1 MRAIFLALTMAALG
15 PQAALAQ
22 QSSEPTPLTR
32 GERAAAAQDRAAELQ
47 QINQAAFAAYQ
58 AEDYVRAANLFD
70 RAFVM
75 YVELAGWE
83 SPLTLQA
90 ANNLGESS
98 IRAGRLDVAL
108 EVFLGVEDLMLEFHP
123 DHESLGAVRST
134 IRYLRGELGQA
145 QE

>member
-1 MRAIFLALTMAALG
+1 MRAIILALTMAALG

-108 EVFLGVEDLMLEFHP
+108 EVLMLEFHP